1 MAKAEFTL
9 PKGNKNSSL
18 SPSLFSFH
26 CCLLNF
32 MKEMRSYSDKF
43 VLNDFLDSDF
53 NSTPNLVS
61 YEIIY
66 LFSVRSHKSTVYIC
80 NLELSKS
87 TF

>member
-9 PKGNKNSSL
+9 PKGYKNSSL
-18 SPSLFSFH
+18 SPSLFPVH

-43 VLNDFLDSDF
+43 VLSDFLDSDF

-61 YEIIY
+61 YEIIC
-66 LFSVRSHKSTVYIC
+66 LFSVRSHKSTVYIY
-80 NLELSKS
+80 NLELSADS
-87 TF
+87 

>member
-9 PKGNKNSSL
+9 PKGYKNSSL
-18 SPSLFSFH
+18 SPSLFSIH

-43 VLNDFLDSDF
+43 VLSDFLDSDF

-61 YEIIY
+61 YEIIC

-80 NLELSKS
+80 NLELSADS
-87 TF
+87 